1 MLRRL
6 RSKLRK
12 IPKSD
17 AKNTPTFVDER
28 FIPLLA
34 NTIFDWQI
42 VNGMMLKYRDG
53 DTIKAKPVSVSLVP
67 TTFPRHLFEQAQSL
81 QNAYNELYAKVSIAE
96 DWLFSI
102 LKEAAEEDE
111 FVRALMEIHMKV
123 KEGGFAQ
130 VSRQQR

>member
-6 RSKLRK
+6 RPKLRR
-12 IPKSD
+12 ISNSD
-17 AKNTPTFVDER
+17 AKDTPNFVDER

-42 VNGMMLKYRDG
+42 VSGMMLKHRDG

-67 TTFPRHLFEQAQSL
+67 TAFPRHLFEQAQTL
-81 QNAYNELYAKVSIAE
+81 QTAYNELYAKVSIAE
-96 DWLFSI
+96 DWLFNV

-111 FVRALMEIHMKV
+111 FIRALIEIHIKV
-123 KEGGFAQ
+123 KEEGFAQ
-130 VSRQQR
+130 VGR